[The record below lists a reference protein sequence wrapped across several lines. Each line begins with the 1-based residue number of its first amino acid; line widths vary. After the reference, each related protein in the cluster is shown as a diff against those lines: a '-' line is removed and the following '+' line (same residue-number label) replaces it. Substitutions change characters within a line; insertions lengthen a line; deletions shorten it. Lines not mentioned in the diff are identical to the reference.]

1 MRSVRKKELQ
11 YSGLSSRTGA
21 ASGLPPGLGALSYA
35 VIHAPRFFVNQ
46 STVRLTQIKLA
57 GFKSFVDPTVIP
69 TPSELVGVVGP
80 NGCGKSNII
89 DAVRWVLGETKASEL
104 RGSSM
109 QDVIFNG
116 SSQRKPAARAS
127 VELVFDN
134 SQGRAAGQWSA
145 FAEIAVRRVLT
156 RDGASSYFINNQPVR
171 RRDIHDIFLGTG
183 LGTRGYAIIGQ
194 GMINR
199 LIEARPEEL
208 RVYLEEAAGVSR
220 YKERRRET
228 ENRLN
233 DTRENLTR
241 LEDILRE
248 LASQLEKLESQARV
262 AADYRALQAEGELKQ
277 HALWLLR
284 EQAARESRQS
294 LAVETEKAQAE
305 LESAVAGLRALESDL
320 ETRRAAHFEASERV
334 HQAQGRLFE
343 AGAQVSRLEAEIRH
357 VVDSRNRLQAR
368 RAQLQAQQQEWG
380 DQRAHSQAS
389 IEDTQAQ
396 IEEAEARAEQLAE
409 LAQHAQDGLPE
420 LDARLRDLATQRDE
434 WRRTLAR
441 TEQELALA
449 AQSQRDADSQWR
461 TLDDRRAGL
470 EEERA
475 ALGAPDP
482 AELQRW
488 AGECA
493 VAQERLEEAQARLLE
508 LESRLPDLEAARAE
522 ALHASQEARLDLER
536 LDARRQALIALQE
549 KIQSEDALEPWL
561 QRQELGGLTRLW
573 QQLRVDAGWETALE
587 AVLHER
593 MNALGLRT
601 LDHVRAFAQDAPPA
615 RLAFYQVPGDAGQPP
630 AGPDAPRLVDLV
642 HAREPGLRPLLSVWL
657 RDAWVA
663 DDLGTAL
670 ARRGELPP
678 GGAWVVRDGHRV
690 DACSVRFYAADSEQA
705 GQLARRQQID
715 NLALEIRAAQL
726 IADQALDAHA
736 QADAACRNLTQ
747 ALQPARQQIAERM
760 RAQHDAQ
767 IRHQQLSQQAAQSD
781 EQSRRLERDLRELAG
796 QQEALDARRAEAEA
810 RFESLDQVLAEQQE
824 RLAEL
829 DMQVED
835 LARQAEQSRQL
846 GRDQERAAQEAEY
859 AVRTLRHR
867 LDELRRTLQLAE
879 EQARRSGADLE
890 SLQGELF
897 ELDESVA
904 QAGLQD
910 ALEARAACE
919 EALREA
925 RLEQDRAAAALREA
939 DEGRLTLERGLDPLR
954 ARITELQLKEQAS
967 RLSVEQFAEQLDARQ
982 VDRDALRRH
991 LDEQPPQWRRLDW
1004 LQSEV
1009 QRITRSIESLGA
1021 VNLAALDE
1029 LTAARE
1035 RKGFLDAQHADLL
1048 AAIDTLE
1055 NAIRRIDRETRELL
1069 SQTFET
1075 VNKHFGELF
1084 PQLFGGG
1091 EARLTMTGEEILDAG
1106 VQVMAQPPGKRN
1118 STIHLLSGGEKALT
1132 ATALVFALFKLNP
1145 APFCLLD
1152 EVDAPLDDANTERY
1166 ANLVRGM
1173 SDQTQF
1179 LFISHNKIAMQMAR
1193 QLVGV
1198 TMQEQG
1204 VSRIVA
1210 VDMDSALQWA
1220 AEAA

>member
-1 MRSVRKKELQ
+1 M
-11 YSGLSSRTGA
+11 
-21 ASGLPPGLGALSYA
+21 
-35 VIHAPRFFVNQ
+35 
-46 STVRLTQIKLA
+46 RLTQIKLA

-116 SSQRKPAARAS
+116 SGQRKPAARAS

-134 SQGRAAGQWSA
+134 SQGRAAGQWST

-183 LGTRGYAIIGQ
+183 LGARGYAIIGQ

-241 LEDILRE
+241 LDDILRE

-294 LAVETEKAQAE
+294 LAAETERAQAE
-305 LESAVAGLRALESDL
+305 LESAVTGLRALESDL
-320 ETRRAAHFEASERV
+320 EARRAAHFEASERV
-334 HQAQGRLFE
+334 HQAQGHLFE

-357 VVDSRNRLQAR
+357 VVDSRNRLQVR

-409 LAQHAQDGLPE
+409 QAQSAQDGLPE
-420 LDARLRDLATQRDE
+420 LDARLRDLAAQRDE
-434 WRRTLAR
+434 WRRVLAR
-441 TEQELALA
+441 TEQDLALV
-449 AQSQRDADSQWR
+449 AQSQRDADGQWR
-461 TLDDRRAGL
+461 ALEDRRARL
-470 EEERA
+470 EDERA

-508 LESRLPDLEAARAE
+508 LESRLPDLEAARAD
-522 ALHASQEARLDLER
+522 ALQASQAARLDLER

-573 QQLRVDAGWETALE
+573 QQLQVDAGWETALE

-615 RLAFYQVPGDAGQPP
+615 RLAFYQVPGDAGQPAA
-630 AGPDAPRLVDLV
+630 AGPDARLLDFV
-642 HAREPGLRPLLSVWL
+642 HARDAALQSLLAVWL
-657 RDAWVA
+657 RDVRVA
-663 DDLGTAL
+663 GDLGAAI

-678 GGAWVVRDGHRV
+678 GGVWVLRDGHRV

-736 QADAACRNLTQ
+736 QADAVCRNLAQ
-747 ALQPARQQIAERM
+747 ALPPARQQIAERM

-781 EQSRRLERDLRELAG
+781 EQSRRLERDLRELAE
-796 QQEALDARRAEAEA
+796 QQAALDARRAEAEA

-824 RLAEL
+824 RLADL
-829 DMQVED
+829 DLRVED
-835 LARQAEQSRQL
+835 LSRQAEQSRQR

-879 EQARRSGADLE
+879 DQARRSGTELE

-897 ELDESVA
+897 ELDESMA
-904 QAGLQD
+904 QAGLQE
-910 ALEARAACE
+910 ALETRAASE

-1009 QRITRSIESLGA
+1009 QRITRNIESLGA

-1029 LTAARE
+1029 LTAARD

-1075 VNKHFGELF
+1075 VNGHFGELF
-1084 PQLFGGG
+1084 PRLFGGG

-1220 AEAA
+1220 AEVA